1 MQMKNK
7 TTHRRQSGGAVAAR
21 VAVSDLEFCLAHL
34 RRDESPRAR
43 LDCSENIDGHG
54 QTEIACAHL
63 LLNILEHTFATPHG
77 SSFARSYTHTHTSC
91 CARALCANR
100 REYKIILGAART
112 HLCSSL
118 AIKWTKFRPILI
130 AHLKILI
137 VQLNLTTHE
146 ILIVL

>member
-1 MQMKNK
+1 MKRK
-7 TTHRRQSGGAVAAR
+7 STHRRQSGGAVAAR
-21 VAVSDLEFCLAHL
+21 VVVSDLEFCFAHL

-77 SSFARSYTHTHTSC
+77 SSFARAHTYTNDTSYSLLY
-91 CARALCANR
+91 ARALCVTRLN
-100 REYKIILGAART
+100 KILGAART

-118 AIKWTKFRPILI
+118 A
-130 AHLKILI
+130 
-137 VQLNLTTHE
+137 LNG
-146 ILIVL
+146 